1 VVPWQMPHSP
11 PRGGLCEMGTA
22 PYSWPAQNPIDST
35 GLFWLLLGERLA
47 SVIVAHDN
55 IHDGRCRHGGGIRVG
70 VHVTDQQPK
79 ATTPQPH
86 SYIEN
91 GLVVY
96 TAAYHLQRGQCC
108 GSGCRHCPF
117 VPRHVE
123 GNRQVG

>member
-1 VVPWQMPHSP
+1 MADAAQPAPGWAVRDRH
-11 PRGGLCEMGTA
+11 RAILTA
-22 PYSWPAQNPIDST
+22 GAEPDRLDGA
-35 GLFWLLLGERLA
+35 FWLLLGERLA